1 MKVSRFQKLL
11 SYFYEIPIEKTQSKY
26 SGNLE
31 VSLHRGE
38 WKLSTTHAIYSFGK
52 HYTSY
57 RIAFEKLNIEDFD
70 IKNVLILGIGLGS
83 VVRLLDNQKSIESI
97 VAIDIDPIV
106 IQLAKKY
113 WPEISN
119 KIKTTFYSEDALQW
133 LKKNQKAQKFDL
145 IISDIFI
152 DIETPENVATQ
163 EYLSLLSPIL
173 NENGILIYSRLNYKD
188 YNKEENQKFEK
199 TFFNVFPSSFI
210 IPAQYNKMYIHRK

>member
-1 MKVSRFQKLL
+1 MKISRFQKLL
-11 SYFYEIPIEKTQSKY
+11 SYFYEIPIEKVQSKY

-31 VSLHRGE
+31 VALHRGE

-52 HYTSY
+52 HYTSF
-57 RIAFEKLNIEDFD
+57 RIAFKTLNIEDFD

-83 VVRLLDNQKSIESI
+83 VVRLLDQQKSIQSI
-97 VAIDIDPIV
+97 VAIDIDPVV

-113 WPEISN
+113 WPDISS
-119 KIKTTFYSEDALQW
+119 KIKTTFHAVDALEW
-133 LKKNQKAQKFDL
+133 LKKNQKSQKFDL

-152 DIETPENVATQ
+152 DIETPENVANQ

-173 NENGILIYSRLNYKD
+173 NENGILIYSRLNYKN
-188 YNKEENQKFEK
+188 YNKEDNQKFEK
-199 TFFNVFPSSFI
+199 IFFGVFPASFI